1 MQNLWIVVSSSDT
14 SSDKGDG
21 PTLQLPISSLLVL
34 ASAQLEDR
42 EESWVDCLGWPF
54 SSVILGIAQL
64 GTKIAEV
71 APLISHRTLTCI
83 RYISAYMF
91 EELWLLVD

>member
-42 EESWVDCLGWPF
+42 EESWVDHLGWPF
-54 SSVILGIAQL
+54 FKRDFRDSTARDKDRRSSS
-64 GTKIAEV
+64 TDK
-71 APLISHRTLTCI
+71 S
-83 RYISAYMF
+83 
-91 EELWLLVD
+91 